1 MTPVFVISGS
11 GKLASLAVYS
21 PDFTAK
27 AESPWDENFALWKIK
42 PIGGNSTGTPLRKL
56 RRIAYGV
63 LPDGCEQ
70 VKPMVGSAPHLA
82 EGQKYFYEVETTN
95 APGTAGYFEIRN
107 SRAVTTDGIGPCFQA
122 DGKKWIRVACPN

>member
-63 LPDGCEQ
+63 LADGYEQ
-70 VKPMVGSAPHLA
+70 VKPTVGSAPHLA

-95 APGTAGYFEIRN
+95 APGTAGYVEIRN